1 MMPESTSKQ
10 GKIVSIQL
18 CPGHRQQMQMVD
30 HVEARTNFGLK
41 NDRHARSESP
51 RQVLMIERETL
62 DALGL
67 KPGQVKENITTEG
80 IELMGLN
87 HEQRLRIGEN
97 VILEITK
104 PCSPCSRM
112 EEIRPGLLHALADKR
127 GMLARVIHG
136 GTIRRGDVIQ
146 PIDQ

>member
-1 MMPESTSKQ
+1 
-10 GKIVSIQL
+10 
-18 CPGHRQQMQMVD
+18 
-30 HVEARTNFGLK
+30 
-41 NDRHARSESP
+41 
-51 RQVLMIERETL
+51 MIERETL